1 MVVLSNLCY
10 PTSKLTNLI
19 EDLPAAGWL
28 NPASSEAFPTHRHW
42 IQPVAVW
49 DHIKSPEPP
58 DGQARTFFNSFHIV
72 FCHMIWPVT
81 IPQKVYPPTPPL
93 LWL

>member
-1 MVVLSNLCY
+1 MFLVFWSAIMVVLSNLCY

-28 NPASSEAFPTHRHW
+28 NPASSEAFPTHPHW

-49 DHIKSPEPP
+49 DHIKSPETP

-72 FCHMIWPVT
+72 FV
-81 IPQKVYPPTPPL
+81 
-93 LWL
+93 